1 MTPLY
6 GTFSAIVVSAQD
18 PQNRGRAQ
26 LRIPQVMG
34 TAVSGWAEP
43 VVLGAVLPGDQVYV
57 SFDGG
62 DRNFPVFWPKVRTG
76 LQGWVPMTMA
86 SGWSA
91 DTGPDGPPAARLTS
105 NGMIELQGVAR
116 TADGSVPAATTD
128 LTICTLPDGIR
139 PLYRVFG
146 MGSGSA
152 PASNGAQT
160 VSVLRPLRATT
171 TSTTY
176 VNTLTSEATPVTV
189 TFVTPASGRVNV
201 MLGAD
206 IINTNDL
213 RWSYLAFSISLGGT
227 QVVAPDNDYAL
238 YKGKLGDTS
247 VASSFPVSG
256 LLAGTTY
263 TATLWYQTTNAD
275 NTVTYDNRILRVDPV
290 MPGSELGVRVA
301 VNQDGTIR
309 ARFPYSTGSSFVS
322 LGGVRARAL

>member
-6 GTFSAIVVSAQD
+6 GTFSAIVVDAHD
-18 PQNRGRAQ
+18 PQNRGRAR

-62 DRNFPVFWPKVRTG
+62 DRNFPVFWPKVRAG
-76 LQGWVPMTMA
+76 LRGWVPLTMA
-86 SGWSA
+86 AGWVA
-91 DTGPDGPPAARLTS
+91 DTSVDGPPAARLTGD
-105 NGMIELQGVAR
+105 GMIELQGVAR
-116 TADGSVPAATTD
+116 TTDGSVPVATSD
-128 LTICTLPDGIR
+128 QTICTLPDGIR

-146 MGSGSA
+146 MGAGSA
-152 PASNGAQT
+152 AASNGAQ
-160 VSVLRPLRATT
+160 SASASRGLRGTT

-176 VNTLTSEATPVTV
+176 VSTLTSDATAVTV
-189 TFVTPASGRVNV
+189 SFVSPASGRVNV
-201 MLGAD
+201 MLGAN

-213 RWSYLAFSISLGGT
+213 RWSYMSFGVSLGGT
-227 QVVAPDNDYAL
+227 QIVAPDNDSAL
-238 YKGKLGDTS
+238 YKAKTGDTS

-256 LLAGTTY
+256 LLGGSTY
-263 TATLWYQTTNAD
+263 TATLWYQTSNAD

-290 MPGSELGVRVA
+290 MPGSELGVRIA

-309 ARFPYSTGSSFVS
+309 ARYPYSTGSSFVS
-322 LGGVRARAL
+322 LGGVRARAM